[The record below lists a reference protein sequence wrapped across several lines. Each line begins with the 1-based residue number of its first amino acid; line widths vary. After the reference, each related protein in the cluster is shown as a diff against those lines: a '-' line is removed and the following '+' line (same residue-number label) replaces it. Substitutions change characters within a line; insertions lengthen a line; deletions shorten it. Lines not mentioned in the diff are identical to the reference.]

1 MAGKQFL
8 VRKALSFFS
17 KFQLKRQANPSSF
30 QFRHKG
36 SHATHSEFHKLASL
50 LQKPQ
55 ELSNKTLVFHLE
67 SALLRSSS
75 LFPYFML
82 VAFEAGGLLRAF
94 ILFLLYP
101 LVCLVG
107 EEQGINFM
115 VFVSFAGIKRKKFM
129 VGSSVLPKYFLEDVG
144 DEGFDAVMKAKRK
157 IAVSD
162 MPRIMIECFL
172 KDYLRVDAVEGRELK
187 TVCGYFVGLM
197 EGKNA
202 NGVILNELRV
212 GSHVIGIGS
221 FNKSTDDQLFSYCKE
236 IYWVSKAEKWNWKS
250 LPREKYPKPL
260 IFHDG
265 RLAFRPTLVATLIM
279 FMWLPLGVLVF
290 LIRFICGVFLPLN
303 ISAIVSA
310 STGLSTTVSRAKRL
324 SWIASN
330 KNDKKESGVLYV
342 CNHRT
347 LLDPIFV
354 AIALMK
360 PLAAVTYSVSR
371 FSEVTSPIKVVRL
384 TRDHER
390 DRKVMEQQLS
400 QGDLVVC
407 PEGTTCREPYLLRFS
422 PLFAEMTGDIVPVAV
437 DLQVSMFYGT
447 TASGCKCLDSIFNLL
462 NPFVIYSLKILEKL
476 PSSQTCIAGGKSRT
490 EVANHVQNQIAKAL
504 GFECTTLTRKDK
516 YMILAGNDGII

>member
-1 MAGKQFL
+1 M
-8 VRKALSFFS
+8 
-17 KFQLKRQANPSSF
+17 N
-30 QFRHKG
+30 
-36 SHATHSEFHKLASL
+36 
-50 LQKPQ
+50 
-55 ELSNKTLVFHLE
+55 
-67 SALLRSSS
+67 
-75 LFPYFML
+75 
-82 VAFEAGGLLRAF
+82 
-94 ILFLLYP
+94 
-101 LVCLVG
+101 
-107 EEQGINFM
+107 
-115 VFVSFAGIKRKKFM
+115 
-129 VGSSVLPKYFLEDVG
+129 
-144 DEGFDAVMKAKRK
+144 
-157 IAVSD
+157 
-162 MPRIMIECFL
+162 
-172 KDYLRVDAVEGRELK
+172 
-187 TVCGYFVGLM
+187 
-197 EGKNA
+197 
-202 NGVILNELRV
+202 
-212 GSHVIGIGS
+212 
-221 FNKSTDDQLFSYCKE
+221 
-236 IYWVSKAEKWNWKS
+236 KAEKWNWKS

-462 NPFVIYSLKILEKL
+462 NPFVIYSVKILEKL
-476 PSSQTCIAGGKSRT
+476 PSSQTCIAGEKSRT
-490 EVANHVQNQIAKAL
+490 EVANHVQNQTAKAL